1 MANLLIAG
9 CGYVGSALARAR
21 VARGDNVFGLRR
33 NPVDMPSGVVPIA
46 ADLAVPR
53 SLAELPAAIDVV
65 VYAASP
71 GGRDDAFYRTAY
83 VEGLRNL
90 IAALAKQGQAP
101 RRTIFVSSTAVYGQS
116 RGEWVDETSE
126 TAPEHF
132 SGRRLLE
139 AETLLRESGLPGVVL
154 RLGGVYGPRRTRLI
168 DEVRQGRGPAR
179 RSARHRPQ
187 RPRRLRRRARSPDRQ
202 ARPRRVLPRRRQRAR
217 GRGGRAAL
225 ARGGARHVA
234 AACRG
239 RRSAPRAARRQQA
252 LPQRASGRV
261 GVCVPLPELPRRI
274 LRGAI
279 GGALVPKPPRFA
291 PTTEAMPGA
300 VFSPVA
306 GRLREMPGGLCPLH
320 VGDTWMEP
328 FTGGRMQ
335 DLSEADHPG
344 LHRYCETRGVPALID
359 ALVEKVRA
367 KNGLRCERDN
377 L

>member
-21 VARGDNVFGLRR
+21 VVRGDNVFGLKR

-126 TAPEHF
+126 TTPEHF

-139 AETLLRESGLPGVVL
+139 AETLLRGSGLPGVVL
-154 RLGGVYGPRRTRLI
+154 RLGGIYGPRRTRLI
-168 DEVRQGRGPAR
+168 DEVRQGR
-179 RSARHRPQ
+179 
-187 RPRRLRRRARSPDRQ
+187 
-202 ARPRRVLPRRRQRAR
+202 
-217 GRGGRAAL
+217 AAV
-225 ARGGARHVA
+225 ARGGPHYTNRIHRDDCVGALDHLIDKPDPAECYLGVDSEPEDEAVVLRWLAGVLGASPPRVA
-234 AACRG
+234 GADQRRERRGGSKRCRN
-239 RRSAPRAARRQQA
+239 A
-252 LPQRASGRV
+252 LLLASGYSFRYP
-261 GVCVPLPELPRRI
+261 GYRD
-274 LRGAI
+274 GYT
-279 GGALVPKPPRFA
+279 ALLEESR
-291 PTTEAMPGA
+291 
-300 VFSPVA
+300 
-306 GRLREMPGGLCPLH
+306 
-320 VGDTWMEP
+320 
-328 FTGGRMQ
+328 
-335 DLSEADHPG
+335 
-344 LHRYCETRGVPALID
+344 
-359 ALVEKVRA
+359 
-367 KNGLRCERDN
+367 
-377 L
+377 